1 MNLGFLSSLL
11 LLAFTFFIGA
21 VVGVSIRR
29 SIHEAEATVMEQTI
43 EKLILELTK
52 GNKESYESDTV
63 KINIAGDGDE

>member
-1 MNLGFLSSLL
+1 MGFLSSLL
-11 LLAFTFFIGA
+11 LLAITFFMGA

-63 KINIAGDGDE
+63 KINIAGDDE

>member
-1 MNLGFLSSLL
+1 M
-11 LLAFTFFIGA
+11 GA

-52 GNKESYESDTV
+52 GNKESYKSDTV
-63 KINIAGDGDE
+63 KINIVGDDDE